1 MQRKVLVVI
10 GLALAGC
17 APLYP
22 AQIAPEGNGVYLIT
36 QSSASAWLDA
46 RSSALKRANAFCEKD
61 HKQMQLLTTAQ
72 ERTAAPLASAD
83 HAALEFRCE

>member
-1 MQRKVLVVI
+1 MRVSMVAI
-10 GLALAGC
+10 GLTLAGC

-22 AQIAPEGNGVYLIT
+22 AQIEPEGNGVYLIT

-72 ERTAAPLASAD
+72 ERIAASVASAD

>member
-1 MQRKVLVVI
+1 MRALLVLVI
-10 GLALAGC
+10 GLAFVGC

-46 RSSALKRANAFCEKD
+46 RSSALKRAAAFCED
-61 HKQMQLLTTAQ
+61 QHKQIQVVTTGQ
-72 ERTAAPLASAD
+72 ERVAGQVQSAD
-83 HAALEFRCE
+83 HAAIEFRCE

>member
-1 MQRKVLVVI
+1 MRILMVAI
-10 GLALAGC
+10 GLTLAGC

-22 AQIAPEGNGVYLIT
+22 AQIEPEGNGVYLIT

-46 RSSALKRANAFCEKD
+46 RSSALRRANAFCEKD

-72 ERTAAPLASAD
+72 ERMAAPVASAD

>member
-1 MQRKVLVVI
+1 MRVLIVVI
-10 GLALAGC
+10 VLTLAGC

-22 AQIAPEGNGVYLIT
+22 AQIEPEGSGVYLIT

-61 HKQMQLLTTAQ
+61 HKQIQLLTTAQ
-72 ERTAAPLASAD
+72 
-83 HAALEFRCE
+83 

>member
-1 MQRKVLVVI
+1 MRVLIVVI
-10 GLALAGC
+10 GLTVAGC

-61 HKQMQLLTTAQ
+61 HKQMQLLTAGQ
-72 ERTAAPLASAD
+72 ERMAAPVMSAD